1 MKTESQI
8 FFQLNGFRRVGGK
21 EWLFFYLLL
30 FVKTCKQLCNFF
42 FFYIFFESRK
52 TMGNFALSLFMLQTD
67 VIHYFKFEN
76 RKVISYKGL
85 LRRWRKR
92 RMDAFIVYTSMKY
105 GKVYFIK
112 SYDNL
117 TKGFFLTF
125 NHSKTYREYLIKT
138 RFSVILFVFVTRS
151 YVIDACWIWSIQ
163 HNDIISISSYWRR
176 VHGGIHE
183 LNWILVWIECM
194 YIN

>member
-1 MKTESQI
+1 MDFGES
-8 FFQLNGFRRVGGK
+8 GGK
-21 EWLFFYLLL
+21 SDFFFIFFYLSKRANSY
-30 FVKTCKQLCNFF
+30 VIF

-151 YVIDACWIWSIQ
+151 YVIDACWI
-163 HNDIISISSYWRR
+163 
-176 VHGGIHE
+176 
-183 LNWILVWIECM
+183 
-194 YIN
+194 